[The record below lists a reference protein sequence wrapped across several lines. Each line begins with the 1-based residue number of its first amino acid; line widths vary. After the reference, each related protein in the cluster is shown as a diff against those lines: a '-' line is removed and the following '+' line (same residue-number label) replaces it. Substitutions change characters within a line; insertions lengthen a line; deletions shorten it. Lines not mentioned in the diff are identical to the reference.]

1 MAKIIAVANQKGG
14 CGKTT
19 TTICFAQELRG
30 RKKKVLVIDT
40 DPQCNTTDFYQAEV
54 EDQNTVADILYG
66 DVPAADCIQH
76 KQYGDII
83 PSDKELSNAE
93 SMTRPDEMRFLHLKK
108 SLKGIK
114 DQYDYIII
122 DTPPAIGVLLKNV
135 LATADEI
142 LIPIE
147 ESGWSVKGLMDL
159 NDAVTM
165 AENTTNENLHIAGLL
180 VIKAKKNTRRSR
192 RIEETS
198 EMLAEKMNTRLF
210 HTKIRESVRTSEA
223 LTEYGIPLWEYA
235 PGSTTQLDY
244 EDFVNEFLKDERKR
258 AKAQ

>member
-1 MAKIIAVANQKGG
+1 MAKIIAIANQKGG

-30 RKKKVLVIDT
+30 RKKKVLVVDT
-40 DPQCNTTDFYQAEV
+40 DPQCNTTDFYKAQI
-54 EDQNTVADILYG
+54 EDHNTVADILYG

-76 KQYGDII
+76 QEYGDIV

-108 SLKGIK
+108 ALKGVK

-159 NDAVTM
+159 NDAITM
-165 AENTTNENLHIAGLL
+165 AENTTNENLQIAGLL

-198 EMLAEKMNTRLF
+198 EMLASKMGTRLF

-235 PGSTTQLDY
+235 ADCTTQVDY
-244 EDFVNEFLKDERKR
+244 EDFVDEFLKDEKRR
-258 AKAQ
+258 AKQ

>member
-66 DVPAADCIQH
+66 DAPAAECIQH
-76 KQYGDII
+76 KEYGDII

-108 SLKGIK
+108 SLKAVR
-114 DQYDYIII
+114 DNYDYIII

-159 NDAVTM
+159 NDAITM
-165 AENTTNENLHIAGLL
+165 AENTTNENLTIAGLL

-235 PGSTTQLDY
+235 PGSTTQIDY
-244 EDFVNEFLKDERKR
+244 EDFVDEFLKQERKR
-258 AKAQ
+258 DKR